1 MKHYILRALIII
13 LVSTPIYLLVR
24 RPWKSRDKR
33 DIIYVLFD
41 VYMTCLLIFV
51 FEGNYGTPAE
61 MLRSFRERLIT
72 KEAISLIPFETITSF
87 LDWGSTDD
95 IWINIISNF
104 VIFIPFGFLLPCLW
118 DKFRRLWVIAP
129 VCLATPVFIEFF
141 QLFIN
146 RHTDVDDVILNF
158 LGGMFGWVI
167 YRIINRITQK
177 KKQNREEK

>member
-1 MKHYILRALIII
+1 MKQYILRTLIII
-13 LVSTPIYLLVR
+13 LVAAPIYLLIR

-33 DIIYVLFD
+33 DIIYVIFD
-41 VYMTCLLIFV
+41 VYMTCLLILV
-51 FEGNYGTPAE
+51 FDGDYGKPAE
-61 MLRSFRERLIT
+61 MLQSFRERLVT
-72 KEAISLIPFETITSF
+72 KEAISLTPFETITSF

-104 VIFIPFGFLLPCLW
+104 VIFIPFGLLLPCLR
-118 DKFRRLWVIAP
+118 DKFKRLWVIAP
-129 VCLATPVFIEFF
+129 VCLGVPVFIEFF

-167 YRIINRITQK
+167 YLILNKIIQK
-177 KKQNREEK
+177 KKQNREE